1 MKREYDYRIMGI
13 KTQVITTDY
22 TYQEAS
28 TPSMQ
33 ALIEVNQQFLPFLQ
47 SNFDFFLLSG
57 CRPVVS
63 KGSGTLWKE
72 HCGRILWQTW
82 KMELRMVTKINDR
95 YKLWEKQISMI
106 YRWTLP
112 KMVIPKQ
119 IRPSW
124 MISLLS
130 HVEGD
135 VRVLTCLCH
144 L

>member
-63 KGSGTLWKE
+63 KGSGTL
-72 HCGRILWQTW
+72 
-82 KMELRMVTKINDR
+82 
-95 YKLWEKQISMI
+95 
-106 YRWTLP
+106 
-112 KMVIPKQ
+112 
-119 IRPSW
+119 
-124 MISLLS
+124 
-130 HVEGD
+130 
-135 VRVLTCLCH
+135 
-144 L
+144 